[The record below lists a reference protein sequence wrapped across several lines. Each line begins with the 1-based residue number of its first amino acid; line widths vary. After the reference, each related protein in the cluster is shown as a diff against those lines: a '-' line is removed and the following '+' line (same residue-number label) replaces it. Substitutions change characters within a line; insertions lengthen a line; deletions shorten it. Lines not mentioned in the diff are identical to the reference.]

1 MKQFETSSRSARHV
15 RMAQLGA
22 ALCLATM
29 FTLSLGGEQAS
40 AASWWNSCASGR
52 LCFWGS
58 TTIGNYPVAAI
69 SGSSSDGDSDFSN
82 NNLRNS
88 DGTVNRVLD
97 EGVGSWQ
104 NKFAAGGPSARAY
117 LGHGYTNQSPGY
129 CITPGSNVG
138 PYTILSSGSYSST
151 SGMSSVGWGALV
163 GC

>member
-1 MKQFETSSRSARHV
+1 MQNYETSSKLARRERV
-15 RMAQLGA
+15 SRLVA

-29 FTLSLGGEQAS
+29 FTLSIGGQQAS

-69 SGSSSDGDSDFSN
+69 SGGSSDGDSDFSN

-88 DGTVNRVLD
+88 NGTVNRVLD

-117 LGHGYTNQSPGY
+117 HGHGYTNQSPGY
-129 CITPGSNVG
+129 CVTPGSNVG